1 MGEDITKATQ
11 EMNTN
16 VTALTQDVGLLKT
29 NAFAVSKL
37 AQDYTGFKSELQTT
51 LEKII
56 NITNQLDTANS
67 KTQSDVQKKLVAYQN
82 LLGDYKKKINDLK
95 KGDFATLD
103 AEINKIKSILTEEDS
118 IRIKR
123 NDLLQKAKTLID
135 KSKGS
140 STPPPSPSPSV
151 SASTTPVNANS
162 STDAVSM
169 LKESQAA
176 IKISQQ
182 SKLNPAAP
190 GFAST
195 PSQSKLNPATPG
207 FKPKT
212 GGSKKRRTSK
222 KNKKTLIKK
231 TRRR

>member
-140 STPPPSPSPSV
+140 PTPPPSPA
-151 SASTTPVNANS
+151 SASSTPVNANS

-176 IKISQQ
+176 IKKSQQ
-182 SKLNPAAP
+182 SNLNPAAP

-195 PSQSKLNPATPG
+195 PSQSKLNAATPG
-207 FKPKT
+207 FKPKK

>member
-140 STPPPSPSPSV
+140 PTPPPS
-151 SASTTPVNANS
+151 TPVNANS

-176 IKISQQ
+176 IKNSQQ

-195 PSQSKLNPATPG
+195 PSQSKLNAATPG
-207 FKPKT
+207 FKPKK